1 MLQKRIKKVENEM
14 VKRPGVLEV
23 LVNGIKDEVL
33 EGQESSKALEN
44 RVGILEAKE
53 IASKEII

>member
-1 MLQKRIKKVENEM
+1 M
-14 VKRPGVLEV
+14 VKRQGVLEV

-33 EGQESSKALEN
+33 EGQESSKALKN

-53 IASKEII
+53 IASKKIMERHSRW